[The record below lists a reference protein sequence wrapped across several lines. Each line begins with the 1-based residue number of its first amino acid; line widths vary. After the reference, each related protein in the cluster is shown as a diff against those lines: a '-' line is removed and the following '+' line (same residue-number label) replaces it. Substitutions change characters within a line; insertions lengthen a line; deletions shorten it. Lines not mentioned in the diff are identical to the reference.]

1 MMNSQPPDVSVSGSG
16 KPRVLLVDDDR
27 TLSAAIRFTLE
38 GAGFMVFAA
47 DDARAALAI
56 ASQNGDFDLVVTD
69 LMMPDMNGT
78 ELIEALRI
86 RARDLTAI
94 IISGYPP
101 HLVRTQFQIPA
112 NTVFLEK
119 TAAARMLVPT
129 IRTLLGEPL
138 RPHLAP
144 RNETVNEVRPLA

>member
-1 MMNSQPPDVSVSGSG
+1 MMDSQVSEVTVSGSG
-16 KPRVLLVDDDR
+16 RPRVLLVDDDR
-27 TLSAAIRFTLE
+27 TLSAAIRYTLE

-47 DDARAALAI
+47 HDARAALTI

-86 RARDLTAI
+86 RMRDLKAI

-101 HLVRTQFQIPA
+101 QLVRTQFQIPA

-129 IRTLLGEPL
+129 IKTLIAEPM

-144 RNETVNEVRPLA
+144 RNETMNEVRPLA